1 MKNKTALVL
10 DTRTKKIEKQE
21 KALVPI
27 ISLL

>member
-10 DTRTKKIEKQE
+10 DTRTKYKEKQE